1 MKRNRLVNCQSSF
14 YIDFDFDFFVIVTR
28 RVSILDLDFML
39 DEMTLVLSRIPN
51 RWTRLLLNRRKALL
65 SAYLL
70 NTWF

>member
-14 YIDFDFDFFVIVTR
+14 YIDFDFYFFVIVTR
-28 RVSILDLDFML
+28 RVSILDFML